1 MPPKKAI
8 KKKAPP
14 KKPTR
19 GQKPTKKA
27 AEVSTDIDPA
37 EKTTGHLKKD
47 DYLVIIDWL
56 KIKKNYDACFG
67 TGKASLVGRPP
78 KGTINGFELMAINLQ
93 NQSTS
98 KISLS
103 SRQMK
108 DCSNSYKDKYK
119 KTHTLSLATGFGL
132 TPEDRQTGI
141 QTIEQKLDSL
151 CPHYQA
157 MHELMGNKAFV
168 NPLYKVDA
176 QKDVETTNLS
186 DSDNSD
192 NPDDSDDSDD
202 SDDPDDSDES
212 DDSDDSDSGKG
223 KDDSD
228 NGKGKDSDIGELG
241 HDDPGGQNMHTDPAL
256 DPDLLDYN
264 PQNQQRTTTSP
275 NDVPQQSSQ
284 RKRKQNTWY
293 HQRRNA
299 LTAKERALDSSSS
312 DGSLSSDV
320 IAPTKSPKKKN
331 KKNKKKKSK
340 VSPDAN
346 DLGTHPSPSKTPQNT
361 KGKRR
366 ASNSDNINPRSHS
379 TPASKNNNAFA
390 HYEEYALKRDA
401 GKAQMAQASLD
412 FEINKYQRQL
422 AIDNKT
428 VKLEEKK
435 FMRSSKLE
443 EKKWERELKMDEKR
457 LEWEKDEKEKD
468 QTFELS
474 KLGTLVDKE
483 NLGKKYEL
491 VTQCVTSGK
500 STEEIERLA
509 KLFQ

>member
-14 KKPTR
+14 KKPTS
-19 GQKPTKKA
+19 GQKPTRKA
-27 AEVSTDIDPA
+27 AKVSTDKDPA

-67 TGKASLVGRPP
+67 TGKAPLVGRPP

-108 DCSNSYKDKYK
+108 DCFNSYKDKYK

-141 QTIEQKLDSL
+141 QTIEQKLNSL

-157 MHELMGNKAFV
+157 VHELMGNKAFV

-176 QKDVETTNLS
+176 QKDVETTNSS

-192 NPDDSDDSDD
+192 NPDD
-202 SDDPDDSDES
+202 S

-241 HDDPGGQNMHTDPAL
+241 DDDPEGQNMHTNPAL

-264 PQNQQRTTTSP
+264 PQNQQRPTTSP

-284 RKRKQNTWY
+284 RKRKRNTRY

-299 LTAKERALDSSSS
+299 LTAEERALDSSSS
-312 DGSLSSDV
+312 DGFLSSEV

-331 KKNKKKKSK
+331 KKNKKKKAK

-346 DLGTHPSPSKTPQNT
+346 DLATHLSPSKTPQNT
-361 KGKRR
+361 KGKQR

-390 HYEEYALKRDA
+390 HYEEYALKREA
-401 GKAQMAQASLD
+401 GKAQVAKASLD

-428 VKLEEKK
+428 VELKEKK
-435 FMRSSKLE
+435 FMRLSKLE

-457 LEWEKDEKEKD
+457 LEWEKDEKAKD

-474 KLGTLVDKE
+474 KLGTLADKE

>member
-1 MPPKKAI
+1 
-8 KKKAPP
+8 
-14 KKPTR
+14 
-19 GQKPTKKA
+19 
-27 AEVSTDIDPA
+27 
-37 EKTTGHLKKD
+37 
-47 DYLVIIDWL
+47 
-56 KIKKNYDACFG
+56 
-67 TGKASLVGRPP
+67 
-78 KGTINGFELMAINLQ
+78 
-93 NQSTS
+93 
-98 KISLS
+98 
-103 SRQMK
+103 
-108 DCSNSYKDKYK
+108 
-119 KTHTLSLATGFGL
+119 
-132 TPEDRQTGI
+132 
-141 QTIEQKLDSL
+141 
-151 CPHYQA
+151 

-176 QKDVETTNLS
+176 QKDVETTNSS
-186 DSDNSD
+186 DSDDSD
-192 NPDDSDDSDD
+192 NPDDSDN
-202 SDDPDDSDES
+202 S

-223 KDDSD
+223 KYDSD

-241 HDDPGGQNMHTDPAL
+241 DNGPESQNKHTNPAL

-264 PQNQQRTTTSP
+264 PQNHQSPTTSP

-284 RKRKQNTWY
+284 RKRKRNTWY
-293 HQRRNA
+293 HHTTNICNFTQTKNNCLA
-299 LTAKERALDSSSS
+299 DERALDSSSS
-312 DGSLSSDV
+312 DGSLSSEV
-320 IAPTKSPKKKN
+320 IAPTKSPK
-331 KKNKKKKSK
+331 NKKKKAK

-346 DLGTHPSPSKTPQNT
+346 DLATHPSPSKTPQNT

-366 ASNSDNINPRSHS
+366 ASNSNNINPRSHS

-390 HYEEYALKRDA
+390 HYEEYALKREA
-401 GKAQMAQASLD
+401 GKAQVAQASLD

-428 VKLEEKK
+428 VELEEKK

-457 LEWEKDEKEKD
+457 LKWEKDEKAKD

-474 KLGTLVDKE
+474 QLGTLADKE

>member
-14 KKPTR
+14 KKPSR

-27 AEVSTDIDPA
+27 AEVSTNINPA

-67 TGKASLVGRPP
+67 TGKAPLVGRPP
-78 KGTINGFELMAINLQ
+78 KVTINGFELMAINLRD
-93 NQSTS
+93 QSTS

-108 DCSNSYKDKYK
+108 DCFNSYKDKYK

-157 MHELMGNKAFV
+157 MHEIMGNKAFV

-176 QKDVETTNLS
+176 QKDVETTNSS
-186 DSDNSD
+186 DSDDSD
-192 NPDDSDDSDD
+192 NPDHDSDNSDDSDD
-202 SDDPDDSDES
+202 SDDP
-212 DDSDDSDSGKG
+212 DDSDSGKG

-228 NGKGKDSDIGELG
+228 NGKGKDSDIGELE
-241 HDDPGGQNMHTDPAL
+241 HDDPEGQNMHTDPAL

-264 PQNQQRTTTSP
+264 PQNPQRPTTSP

-284 RKRKQNTWY
+284 RKRRRNTWY

-299 LTAKERALDSSSS
+299 LTAEERALDSSSS

-340 VSPDAN
+340 VSFDAN
-346 DLGTHPSPSKTPQNT
+346 DLATHPSPSKTPQNT

-366 ASNSDNINPRSHS
+366 ASNSDNINPRSHF
-379 TPASKNNNAFA
+379 TPASKNNNVFA

-401 GKAQMAQASLD
+401 GNYL
-412 FEINKYQRQL
+412 QL
-422 AIDNKT
+422 RYLVI
-428 VKLEEKK
+428 
-435 FMRSSKLE
+435 
-443 EKKWERELKMDEKR
+443 
-457 LEWEKDEKEKD
+457 
-468 QTFELS
+468 LS
-474 KLGTLVDKE
+474 FD
-483 NLGKKYEL
+483 
-491 VTQCVTSGK
+491 
-500 STEEIERLA
+500 
-509 KLFQ
+509 

>member
-1 MPPKKAI
+1 
-8 KKKAPP
+8 
-14 KKPTR
+14 
-19 GQKPTKKA
+19 
-27 AEVSTDIDPA
+27 
-37 EKTTGHLKKD
+37 
-47 DYLVIIDWL
+47 
-56 KIKKNYDACFG
+56 
-67 TGKASLVGRPP
+67 
-78 KGTINGFELMAINLQ
+78 
-93 NQSTS
+93 
-98 KISLS
+98 
-103 SRQMK
+103 MK
-108 DCSNSYKDKYK
+108 DRFNSYKDKYK

-141 QTIEQKLDSL
+141 QTIKQKLDSL

-157 MHELMGNKAFV
+157 MHELMGKKAFV

-176 QKDVETTNLS
+176 QKDVETTSSS
-186 DSDNSD
+186 DSDNSSD
-192 NPDDSDDSDD
+192 NPDDSDDSDNSND
-202 SDDPDDSDES
+202 S
-212 DDSDDSDSGKG
+212 DDSDDSDNSDDSESGKG

-228 NGKGKDSDIGELG
+228 NGKGKDSDIGELMEDIDKSVESFDHYWNRQESNQG
-241 HDDPGGQNMHTDPAL
+241 DNDPESQNKHTNPAL
-256 DPDLLDYN
+256 DPDLLDYT
-264 PQNQQRTTTSP
+264 PQNQQRRTTSP

-284 RKRKQNTWY
+284 RKRKRNTQY

-299 LTAKERALDSSSS
+299 LTAEERALDSSSS

-331 KKNKKKKSK
+331 KEKKAK
-340 VSPDAN
+340 VSPDAKN
-346 DLGTHPSPSKTPQNT
+346 LATHLSPSKTPQNT

-366 ASNSDNINPRSHS
+366 ASNSNNINPRSHS
-379 TPASKNNNAFA
+379 TPASKNNNVFA

-401 GKAQMAQASLD
+401 GKAQVAQASLD

-422 AIDNKT
+422 AINNKT

-457 LEWEKDEKEKD
+457 LEWEKDEKAKD

-474 KLGTLVDKE
+474 KLGTLADKK

-491 VTQCVTSGK
+491 VTQFVTSGK
-500 STEEIERLA
+500 SAEEIERLA

>member
-1 MPPKKAI
+1 M
-8 KKKAPP
+8 
-14 KKPTR
+14 
-19 GQKPTKKA
+19 KKA
-27 AEVSTDIDPA
+27 AKVSTNKDPA

-47 DYLVIIDWL
+47 NYLVIIDWL

-67 TGKASLVGRPP
+67 RGKAPLVERPP
-78 KGTINGFELMAINLQ
+78 KGTINGFELMAINLR

-103 SRQMK
+103 SRQIK
-108 DCSNSYKDKYK
+108 DRFNSYKGKYK

-141 QTIEQKLDSL
+141 QTIEQKLNSL

-157 MHELMGNKAFV
+157 MHGLMA
-168 NPLYKVDA
+168 A
-176 QKDVETTNLS
+176 RA
-186 DSDNSD
+186 
-192 NPDDSDDSDD
+192 
-202 SDDPDDSDES
+202 
-212 DDSDDSDSGKG
+212 KG

-241 HDDPGGQNMHTDPAL
+241 DDDPESQNKHTN
-256 DPDLLDYN
+256 PDLLDYN
-264 PQNQQRTTTSP
+264 PQNQQRRTTSP

-284 RKRKQNTWY
+284 HKRKRNTWY

-299 LTAKERALDSSSS
+299 LTAEKRALDSSLS
-312 DGSLSSDV
+312 DGSLSSEV

-331 KKNKKKKSK
+331 KKNKKKKAK

-346 DLGTHPSPSKTPQNT
+346 DSATHPSPSKTPQNT

-366 ASNSDNINPRSHS
+366 ASNSDNIKPRSHS
-379 TPASKNNNAFA
+379 TPASKNNNVFA

-401 GKAQMAQASLD
+401 GKPQVAQASLD

-422 AIDNKT
+422 AINNKT

-435 FMRSSKLE
+435 FMRLSKLE
-443 EKKWERELKMDEKR
+443 ENKWEQELKMDEKR
-457 LEWEKDEKEKD
+457 FEWEKDEKEKD
-468 QTFELS
+468 RTTELS
-474 KLGTLVDKE
+474 KLGTSADKE

-500 STEEIERLA
+500 STEEIEHLARL
-509 KLFQ
+509 FN

>member
-1 MPPKKAI
+1 
-8 KKKAPP
+8 
-14 KKPTR
+14 
-19 GQKPTKKA
+19 
-27 AEVSTDIDPA
+27 
-37 EKTTGHLKKD
+37 
-47 DYLVIIDWL
+47 
-56 KIKKNYDACFG
+56 
-67 TGKASLVGRPP
+67 
-78 KGTINGFELMAINLQ
+78 MAINLQ

-108 DCSNSYKDKYK
+108 DCFNSYKDKYK

-132 TPEDRQTGI
+132 TPEDQQTGI
-141 QTIEQKLDSL
+141 QTIKQKLDSL
-151 CPHYQA
+151 CPHYHA

-176 QKDVETTNLS
+176 QKGVETTNSS
-186 DSDNSD
+186 DSDNYSD
-192 NPDDSDDSDD
+192 NPDDSDNSDN
-202 SDDPDDSDES
+202 SDN
-212 DDSDDSDSGKG
+212 SDSGKG
-223 KDDSD
+223 KDNSGKDNSD

-241 HDDPGGQNMHTDPAL
+241 DDDPESENKHTNPAL
-256 DPDLLDYN
+256 DPDLLNYN
-264 PQNQQRTTTSP
+264 PKNQQRQTTIP

-299 LTAKERALDSSSS
+299 LTAEERALDSSSS

-320 IAPTKSPKKKN
+320 ISSTKSPKKKN
-331 KKNKKKKSK
+331 KKNKKKKAK

-346 DLGTHPSPSKTPQNT
+346 NLSTHPSLSKTPQNT
-361 KGKRR
+361 KGKKR

-401 GKAQMAQASLD
+401 GKAQLAQASLD

-422 AIDNKT
+422 AIDNKM

-435 FMRSSKLE
+435 FMRLSKLE
-443 EKKWERELKMDEKR
+443 EKKWEQELKMDEKR
-457 LEWEKDEKEKD
+457 LEWEKDEKAKD

-474 KLGTLVDKE
+474 KLGTLADKE

-509 KLFQ
+509 KLFP

>member
-1 MPPKKAI
+1 
-8 KKKAPP
+8 
-14 KKPTR
+14 
-19 GQKPTKKA
+19 
-27 AEVSTDIDPA
+27 
-37 EKTTGHLKKD
+37 
-47 DYLVIIDWL
+47 
-56 KIKKNYDACFG
+56 
-67 TGKASLVGRPP
+67 
-78 KGTINGFELMAINLQ
+78 MAINLR

-108 DCSNSYKDKYK
+108 DCFNSYKDKYK

-151 CPHYQA
+151 CPHYQV

-176 QKDVETTNLS
+176 QKDVETTKSS

-192 NPDDSDDSDD
+192 NPDDSDDSDN
-202 SDDPDDSDES
+202 
-212 DDSDDSDSGKG
+212 SDDSDSGKG

-228 NGKGKDSDIGELG
+228 NGKGKDSDIGELVENVDKSG
-241 HDDPGGQNMHTDPAL
+241 HDDPEGQNMHTDPAL

-264 PQNQQRTTTSP
+264 PQNQQRPTTSP

-284 RKRKQNTWY
+284 RKRKQNTRY
-293 HQRRNA
+293 HQRCNA
-299 LTAKERALDSSSS
+299 LTAEERALDSSSS

-340 VSPDAN
+340 VSPNAN
-346 DLGTHPSPSKTPQNT
+346 DLATHPSPSKTPQNT

-366 ASNSDNINPRSHS
+366 ASNSNNINPRSHS
-379 TPASKNNNAFA
+379 TPASKNNNVFA

-401 GKAQMAQASLD
+401 GKDQVAQASLD
-412 FEINKYQRQL
+412 FKINKYQRQL
-422 AIDNKT
+422 AIENKT
-428 VKLEEKK
+428 VELEEKK
-435 FMRSSKLE
+435 FMR
-443 EKKWERELKMDEKR
+443 
-457 LEWEKDEKEKD
+457 
-468 QTFELS
+468 LS
-474 KLGTLVDKE
+474 K
-483 NLGKKYEL
+483 
-491 VTQCVTSGK
+491 
-500 STEEIERLA
+500 
-509 KLFQ
+509 

>member
-19 GQKPTKKA
+19 GRKPTKKA
-27 AEVSTDIDPA
+27 AEVSTDNNPA

-47 DYLVIIDWL
+47 NYLVIIDWL

-67 TGKASLVGRPP
+67 TGKEPLVGQPP

-103 SRQMK
+103 SGQMK
-108 DCSNSYKDKYK
+108 DRFNSYKDKYK

-141 QTIEQKLDSL
+141 QTIKQKLDSL

-168 NPLYKVDA
+168 NPLYKADA
-176 QKDVETTNLS
+176 QKDVETTNSS

-202 SDDPDDSDES
+202 SDNSDNS

-223 KDDSD
+223 KDNSD
-228 NGKGKDSDIGELG
+228 NGKGKDSEIGELG
-241 HDDPGGQNMHTDPAL
+241 DDDPEGQNMHTNPAL

-264 PQNQQRTTTSP
+264 PQNQQR
-275 NDVPQQSSQ
+275 
-284 RKRKQNTWY
+284 
-293 HQRRNA
+293 
-299 LTAKERALDSSSS
+299 LALDSSSS
-312 DGSLSSDV
+312 DGSLSSEV
-320 IAPTKSPKKKN
+320 ITPTKSPKKKN
-331 KKNKKKKSK
+331 KKNKKKKAK
-340 VSPDAN
+340 VSPNAN
-346 DLGTHPSPSKTPQNT
+346 DLATHPSPSKTPQNT

-390 HYEEYALKRDA
+390 HYEEYALKREA
-401 GKAQMAQASLD
+401 GKAQVAQASLD
-412 FEINKYQRQL
+412 FEINKYQHQL

-428 VKLEEKK
+428 VELEEKK

-443 EKKWERELKMDEKR
+443 EKKWEQELKMDEKR
-457 LEWEKDEKEKD
+457 LEWEKDEKAKD
-468 QTFELS
+468 RTFELS
-474 KLGTLVDKE
+474 KLGTLADKE

-491 VTQCVTSGK
+491 VTHPYGS
-500 STEEIERLA
+500 I
-509 KLFQ
+509 

>member
-19 GQKPTKKA
+19 GRKPTKKA
-27 AEVSTDIDPA
+27 AEVSTDNNPA

-47 DYLVIIDWL
+47 NYLVIIDWL

-67 TGKASLVGRPP
+67 MGKAPLVGQPP

-103 SRQMK
+103 SGQMK
-108 DCSNSYKDKYK
+108 DCFNSYKDKYK

-141 QTIEQKLDSL
+141 QTIKQKLDSL

-168 NPLYKVDA
+168 NPLYKADA
-176 QKDVETTNLS
+176 QKDVETTNSS

-202 SDDPDDSDES
+202 SDNS

-228 NGKGKDSDIGELG
+228 NGKGKDSELVENVDKLLRVLIIIGI
-241 HDDPGGQNMHTDPAL
+241 D
-256 DPDLLDYN
+256 
-264 PQNQQRTTTSP
+264 
-275 NDVPQQSSQ
+275 
-284 RKRKQNTWY
+284 KRAT
-293 HQRRNA
+293 
-299 LTAKERALDSSSS
+299 RALDSSSS
-312 DGSLSSDV
+312 DGSLSSEV

-331 KKNKKKKSK
+331 KKNKKKKAK
-340 VSPDAN
+340 VSPNAN
-346 DLGTHPSPSKTPQNT
+346 DLATHPSPSKTPQNT

-390 HYEEYALKRDA
+390 HYEEYALKREA
-401 GKAQMAQASLD
+401 GKAQVAQASLD
-412 FEINKYQRQL
+412 FEINKYQHQL

-428 VKLEEKK
+428 VELEEKK

-443 EKKWERELKMDEKR
+443 EKKWEQELKMDEKR
-457 LEWEKDEKEKD
+457 LEWEKDEKAKD
-468 QTFELS
+468 RTFELS
-474 KLGTLVDKE
+474 KLGTLADKE

-491 VTQCVTSGK
+491 VTHPYGS
-500 STEEIERLA
+500 I
-509 KLFQ
+509 

>member
-19 GQKPTKKA
+19 GRKPTKKA
-27 AEVSTDIDPA
+27 AKVSTNKDPA

-47 DYLVIIDWL
+47 DYLVIVDLL

-67 TGKASLVGRPP
+67 TGKAPLVGRPP
-78 KGTINGFELMAINLQ
+78 KGTINGFELRAINLR

-103 SRQMK
+103 SSQMK
-108 DCSNSYKDKYK
+108 DCFNSYKDKYK

-176 QKDVETTNLS
+176 QQDVETTNSS
-186 DSDNSD
+186 DSDDSSD
-192 NPDDSDDSDD
+192 NSDDSDD
-202 SDDPDDSDES
+202 SDNSDN
-212 DDSDDSDSGKG
+212 SDDSDSGKG
-223 KDDSD
+223 KDNSD
-228 NGKGKDSDIGELG
+228 NGKGKDSDIES
-241 HDDPGGQNMHTDPAL
+241 QNKHTNPAL
-256 DPDLLDYN
+256 DPDLLNYN
-264 PQNQQRTTTSP
+264 PKNQQRRTTSP

-299 LTAKERALDSSSS
+299 LTAEERALDSSSS

-320 IAPTKSPKKKN
+320 IAPTKSRK
-331 KKNKKKKSK
+331 KKNKKKKAK
-340 VSPDAN
+340 VSPNAN
-346 DLGTHPSPSKTPQNT
+346 NLATHPSPSKTPQNA

-401 GKAQMAQASLD
+401 GKAQVAQASLD

-428 VKLEEKK
+428 VELEEKK
-435 FMRSSKLE
+435 FMRLSKLE
-443 EKKWERELKMDEKR
+443 EKKWEQELKMDEKR
-457 LEWEKDEKEKD
+457 LEWEKDEKAKD
-468 QTFELS
+468 
-474 KLGTLVDKE
+474 
-483 NLGKKYEL
+483 
-491 VTQCVTSGK
+491 
-500 STEEIERLA
+500 
-509 KLFQ
+509 

>member
-19 GQKPTKKA
+19 GQKTTKKA
-27 AEVSTDIDPA
+27 AEFSTNNNPA

-56 KIKKNYDACFG
+56 KIKKNYDVCFG
-67 TGKASLVGRPP
+67 TGKAPLVGRPP
-78 KGTINGFELMAINLQ
+78 KGTINGFELMAINLR

-108 DCSNSYKDKYK
+108 DRFNSYKDKYK
-119 KTHTLSLATGFGL
+119 KTHMLSLATGFGL
-132 TPEDRQTGI
+132 TPEDQQTGI
-141 QTIEQKLDSL
+141 QTIKQKLDSL
-151 CPHYQA
+151 CPHYQV

-176 QKDVETTNLS
+176 QKDVETTNSS
-186 DSDNSD
+186 DSDNSSD

-202 SDDPDDSDES
+202 SENSDDSDDSENS

-241 HDDPGGQNMHTDPAL
+241 DDDLESQNKNTNPAL

-264 PQNQQRTTTSP
+264 PQNQQRRTTTE
-275 NDVPQQSSQ
+275 
-284 RKRKQNTWY
+284 
-293 HQRRNA
+293 
-299 LTAKERALDSSSS
+299 ERALDSSSS

-320 IAPTKSPKKKN
+320 IALTNSPKKKN
-331 KKNKKKKSK
+331 KKNKKKKAK
-340 VSPDAN
+340 VSPNAN
-346 DLGTHPSPSKTPQNT
+346 DLATHPSLSKTPQST

-379 TPASKNNNAFA
+379 TPASKNNNVFA
-390 HYEEYALKRDA
+390 HYEEYALERDA
-401 GKAQMAQASLD
+401 GKAQVAQASLD

-428 VKLEEKK
+428 VKLEKKK

-443 EKKWERELKMDEKR
+443 EKKWELELKMDEKR
-457 LEWEKDEKEKD
+457 LKWEKDEKAKD

-474 KLGTLVDKE
+474 KLGTLADKE

-500 STEEIERLA
+500 STEEIESLA

>member
-19 GQKPTKKA
+19 GKKPTKKA
-27 AEVSTDIDPA
+27 AEVSTNIDPA

-67 TGKASLVGRPP
+67 TGKAPLVGRPP

-108 DCSNSYKDKYK
+108 DCFNSYKDKYK

-132 TPEDRQTGI
+132 TPEDQQTGI
-141 QTIEQKLDSL
+141 QPIKQKLDSL

-157 MHELMGNKAFV
+157 MHELMGNRAFV

-186 DSDNSD
+186 DSDDSD

-202 SDDPDDSDES
+202 SENSDN
-212 DDSDDSDSGKG
+212 SDSVKG

-228 NGKGKDSDIGELG
+228 NGKGKDSDIGEL
-241 HDDPGGQNMHTDPAL
+241 
-256 DPDLLDYN
+256 
-264 PQNQQRTTTSP
+264 
-275 NDVPQQSSQ
+275 
-284 RKRKQNTWY
+284 
-293 HQRRNA
+293 RRNA
-299 LTAKERALDSSSS
+299 LTAEERALDSSSS

-346 DLGTHPSPSKTPQNT
+346 NLATHPSPSKTPQNT
-361 KGKRR
+361 KGKQR

-401 GKAQMAQASLD
+401 GKAKVAQASLD

-435 FMRSSKLE
+435 FMRLSKLE
-443 EKKWERELKMDEKR
+443 ENKWEQELKMDEKR
-457 LEWEKDEKEKD
+457 LEWEKDEKAKD
-468 QTFELS
+468 RTFELS
-474 KLGTLVDKE
+474 KLGTLADKE

>member
-1 MPPKKAI
+1 
-8 KKKAPP
+8 
-14 KKPTR
+14 
-19 GQKPTKKA
+19 
-27 AEVSTDIDPA
+27 
-37 EKTTGHLKKD
+37 
-47 DYLVIIDWL
+47 
-56 KIKKNYDACFG
+56 
-67 TGKASLVGRPP
+67 
-78 KGTINGFELMAINLQ
+78 MAINLQ

-108 DCSNSYKDKYK
+108 DRFNSYKDKYK

-132 TPEDRQTGI
+132 TPEDQQTGI
-141 QTIEQKLDSL
+141 QTIKQKLDSL

-176 QKDVETTNLS
+176 QKDVETTNSS
-186 DSDNSD
+186 DSDDSD
-192 NPDDSDDSDD
+192 NPDDSDDSDH
-202 SDDPDDSDES
+202 SDDSDN
-212 DDSDDSDSGKG
+212 SDDSDSGKG
-223 KDDSD
+223 KDNSD

-241 HDDPGGQNMHTDPAL
+241 DNDPEGQNMHTNPAL

-264 PQNQQRTTTSP
+264 PQNQQRPTTSP

-284 RKRKQNTWY
+284 CKRKQNTWY
-293 HQRRNA
+293 QQRRNA
-299 LTAKERALDSSSS
+299 LTAEERALDSSSS
-312 DGSLSSDV
+312 DGSLSSEV

-331 KKNKKKKSK
+331 KKNKKKKAK

-346 DLGTHPSPSKTPQNT
+346 NLATHPSPSKTPQNT
-361 KGKRR
+361 NHKRR

-390 HYEEYALKRDA
+390 HYEEYALKREA
-401 GKAQMAQASLD
+401 GKAQVAQASLD

-428 VKLEEKK
+428 VDQEEKK

-443 EKKWERELKMDEKR
+443 EKKWEQELKMDEKR
-457 LEWEKDEKEKD
+457 LEWEKDEKAKD

-474 KLGTLVDKE
+474 KLGTLADKE

-500 STEEIERLA
+500 STEEIEHLA

>member
-1 MPPKKAI
+1 
-8 KKKAPP
+8 
-14 KKPTR
+14 
-19 GQKPTKKA
+19 
-27 AEVSTDIDPA
+27 
-37 EKTTGHLKKD
+37 
-47 DYLVIIDWL
+47 
-56 KIKKNYDACFG
+56 
-67 TGKASLVGRPP
+67 
-78 KGTINGFELMAINLQ
+78 
-93 NQSTS
+93 
-98 KISLS
+98 
-103 SRQMK
+103 
-108 DCSNSYKDKYK
+108 
-119 KTHTLSLATGFGL
+119 
-132 TPEDRQTGI
+132 
-141 QTIEQKLDSL
+141 
-151 CPHYQA
+151 

-176 QKDVETTNLS
+176 QKDVETTNSS
-186 DSDNSD
+186 DSDNSSD

-202 SDDPDDSDES
+202 SDNSDN
-212 DDSDDSDSGKG
+212 SDDSDSGKG

-228 NGKGKDSDIGELG
+228 NGKGKDSDIGELE
-241 HDDPGGQNMHTDPAL
+241 DNDPESQKKHTNPAL

-264 PQNQQRTTTSP
+264 PQNQQRRTTSL

-284 RKRKQNTWY
+284 RKRKRNTRY

-299 LTAKERALDSSSS
+299 LTAEESALDSSSS
-312 DGSLSSDV
+312 DGFLSSDV

-331 KKNKKKKSK
+331 KKNKKKKAK
-340 VSPDAN
+340 FSPNAN
-346 DLGTHPSPSKTPQNT
+346 DLATHPSPSKTPQNT
-361 KGKRR
+361 KGKQR

-401 GKAQMAQASLD
+401 GKAQVAQASLD

-435 FMRSSKLE
+435 FIRSSKLE
-443 EKKWERELKMDEKR
+443 EKKWEQELKMDEKR
-457 LEWEKDEKEKD
+457 LEWEKDEKAKD

-474 KLGTLVDKE
+474 KLGALADKE

-500 STEEIERLA
+500 STEEIECLA

>member
-19 GQKPTKKA
+19 GRKPTKKA
-27 AEVSTDIDPA
+27 AEVSTNIDPA

-67 TGKASLVGRPP
+67 TGKAPLVGQPP
-78 KGTINGFELMAINLQ
+78 KGTINGFELMAINLR

-108 DCSNSYKDKYK
+108 DCFNSYKDKYK
-119 KTHTLSLATGFGL
+119 KTHTLSLESGFGL

-141 QTIEQKLDSL
+141 QTIKQKLDSL
-151 CPHYQA
+151 CLHYHA

-168 NPLYKVDA
+168 NPFYKVDA
-176 QKDVETTNLS
+176 QKDVETTNSS

-202 SDDPDDSDES
+202 SIDSENS
-212 DDSDDSDSGKG
+212 DDSDDSDNSDSGKG
-223 KDDSD
+223 KEDSD

-241 HDDPGGQNMHTDPAL
+241 HNDPGGQNMHTDPAL

-264 PQNQQRTTTSP
+264 PQNQQRPTTP
-275 NDVPQQSSQ
+275 MI
-284 RKRKQNTWY
+284 
-293 HQRRNA
+293 HQRR
-299 LTAKERALDSSSS
+299 R
-312 DGSLSSDV
+312 
-320 IAPTKSPKKKN
+320 IRI
-331 KKNKKKKSK
+331 KNKKKKSK

-346 DLGTHPSPSKTPQNT
+346 DLATHPSPSKTPQNT
-361 KGKRR
+361 KGKQR
-366 ASNSDNINPRSHS
+366 ASKSDNINPRSHS
-379 TPASKNNNAFA
+379 TPASENNNAFA

-401 GKAQMAQASLD
+401 GKAQVAQASLD

-428 VKLEEKK
+428 VELEEKK

-443 EKKWERELKMDEKR
+443 EKKWEQELKMDEKR
-457 LEWEKDEKEKD
+457 LEWEKDEKAKD

-474 KLGTLVDKE
+474 KLRTLADKE

>member
-27 AEVSTDIDPA
+27 AKVSTNNNPA
-37 EKTTGHLKKD
+37 EKTTGRLKKD
-47 DYLVIIDWL
+47 NYLVIINWL

-67 TGKASLVGRPP
+67 MGKAPLVGQPP

-108 DCSNSYKDKYK
+108 YCFNSYKDKYK
-119 KTHTLSLATGFGL
+119 KIHTLSLATGFGL

-176 QKDVETTNLS
+176 QKDVETTNSS

-192 NPDDSDDSDD
+192 NPNDSDDSDHSD
-202 SDDPDDSDES
+202 HSDDYDDSDN
-212 DDSDDSDSGKG
+212 SDDSDSGKG
-223 KDDSD
+223 KDNSD

-241 HDDPGGQNMHTDPAL
+241 DNDPEVQKMHPNPAL

-264 PQNQQRTTTSP
+264 PQNQQRPTTSP
-275 NDVPQQSSQ
+275 NDVPQQSFQ
-284 RKRKQNTWY
+284 RKRKRNTRY

-299 LTAKERALDSSSS
+299 LTAEERALDSSSS
-312 DGSLSSDV
+312 DGSLSSEV

-331 KKNKKKKSK
+331 KKNKKKKAK

-346 DLGTHPSPSKTPQNT
+346 NLSTHPSPSKTPQNT
-361 KGKRR
+361 KGKQR
-366 ASNSDNINPRSHS
+366 ASNSNNINPRSHS

-390 HYEEYALKRDA
+390 HYEEYALKREA
-401 GKAQMAQASLD
+401 GKAQVAQASLE

-457 LEWEKDEKEKD
+457 LEWEKDEKAKD

-474 KLGTLVDKE
+474 KLGTFVSLCD
-483 NLGKKYEL
+483 
-491 VTQCVTSGK
+491 
-500 STEEIERLA
+500 A
-509 KLFQ
+509 KG

>member
-19 GQKPTKKA
+19 GQKPTNKA
-27 AEVSTDIDPA
+27 AEVSTNNNPA

-47 DYLVIIDWL
+47 DYLVIINWL

-67 TGKASLVGRPP
+67 TGKAPLVGQPP
-78 KGTINGFELMAINLQ
+78 KGTINGFELMAINLR

-108 DCSNSYKDKYK
+108 DHFNSYKDKYK

-157 MHELMGNKAFV
+157 MHELMGNKDFV

-176 QKDVETTNLS
+176 QKDVETTNSS
-186 DSDNSD
+186 DSDDSD

-202 SDDPDDSDES
+202 SDNSDNS
-212 DDSDDSDSGKG
+212 DDSESSKG
-223 KDDSD
+223 QDNSD

-241 HDDPGGQNMHTDPAL
+241 DNDPESQKKHTNPAL
-256 DPDLLDYN
+256 DPDLLNYN
-264 PQNQQRTTTSP
+264 PQNQQRPTTSP

-284 RKRKQNTWY
+284 RKRKQNTRY

-299 LTAKERALDSSSS
+299 LTEEERALDSSSS
-312 DGSLSSDV
+312 DGSLSSEV

-331 KKNKKKKSK
+331 KKNKKKKAK

-346 DLGTHPSPSKTPQNT
+346 NLATHPSPSKTPQNT
-361 KGKRR
+361 KGKQK

-379 TPASKNNNAFA
+379 TPASKNNNVFA

-401 GKAQMAQASLD
+401 GKAQVAQASLD

-422 AIDNKT
+422 AINNKT
-428 VKLEEKK
+428 VELEEKK

-474 KLGTLVDKE
+474 KLGTLADIE

-491 VTQCVTSGK
+491 VTQCVTSGI

-509 KLFQ
+509 RLFN

>member
-1 MPPKKAI
+1 
-8 KKKAPP
+8 
-14 KKPTR
+14 
-19 GQKPTKKA
+19 
-27 AEVSTDIDPA
+27 
-37 EKTTGHLKKD
+37 
-47 DYLVIIDWL
+47 
-56 KIKKNYDACFG
+56 
-67 TGKASLVGRPP
+67 
-78 KGTINGFELMAINLQ
+78 
-93 NQSTS
+93 
-98 KISLS
+98 
-103 SRQMK
+103 MK
-108 DCSNSYKDKYK
+108 DCFNSYKDKYK

-151 CPHYQA
+151 GPHYQA

-176 QKDVETTNLS
+176 QKDVETTNS
-186 DSDNSD
+186 SDSDDSDNPVDSDNSD
-192 NPDDSDDSDD
+192 NSDN
-202 SDDPDDSDES
+202 
-212 DDSDDSDSGKG
+212 SDDSDSGKG
-223 KDDSD
+223 KDNSD

-241 HDDPGGQNMHTDPAL
+241 DNDPKSRNKHTNPAL

-264 PQNQQRTTTSP
+264 PHNQQRPTTSP

-284 RKRKQNTWY
+284 RKRKRNTWY

-299 LTAKERALDSSSS
+299 LTAEERALDSSSS
-312 DGSLSSDV
+312 DSSLSSEV
-320 IAPTKSPKKKN
+320 IAPTNSPKKKN
-331 KKNKKKKSK
+331 KKNKKKKAK

-346 DLGTHPSPSKTPQNT
+346 DLATHTSPSKTPQNT
-361 KGKRR
+361 KGKQR
-366 ASNSDNINPRSHS
+366 ASNSNNINPRSHS

-390 HYEEYALKRDA
+390 HYEEYALKREA
-401 GKAQMAQASLD
+401 GKAQVAQASLD

-422 AIDNKT
+422 AIDNET
-428 VKLEEKK
+428 VKLEERK

-443 EKKWERELKMDEKR
+443 EKKWEQELKMDEKR
-457 LEWEKDEKEKD
+457 LEWEKDEKAKD

-474 KLGTLVDKE
+474 KLGTLADKE

-491 VTQCVTSGK
+491 VEQCVTSGK